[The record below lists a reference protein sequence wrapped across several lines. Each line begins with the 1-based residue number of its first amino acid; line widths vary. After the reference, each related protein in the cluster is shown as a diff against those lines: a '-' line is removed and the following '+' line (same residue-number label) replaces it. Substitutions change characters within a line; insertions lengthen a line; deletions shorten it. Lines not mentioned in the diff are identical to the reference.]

1 MDSETCP
8 VCGGDRRISNAFGGS
23 SATCPA
29 CHGSGRRTASEG
41 FHDVTKTKP
50 SHYRTATEPKVAKK
64 RPDWPESF
72 AFIQLAKEVRASE
85 SCEEETKDKLI
96 REIVDYERTHAQMT
110 KTFSRIVRKQL
121 RPAPAE
127 TK

>member
-8 VCGGDRRISNAFGGS
+8 VCGGDRRIYNSFGGS

-50 SHYRTATEPKVAKK
+50 EHFLPKTDPQAGKK
-64 RPDWPESF
+64 KKLTWPETPGG
-72 AFIQLAKEVRASE
+72 AQLAKEVRDSE
-85 SCEEETKDKLI
+85 TCEEEIKAKLI
-96 REIVDYERTHAQMT
+96 RDIIDYERTHPQMT
-110 KTFSRIVRKQL
+110 KTFSRLIRKHL
-121 RPAPAE
+121 RPAPSR
-127 TK
+127 